1 MKKSQQDNKENDSC
15 PKDNFQHHIKYRDAL
30 YIRVTLSFFMVGL
43 STFALLYFVQPILP
57 ILSSEFKITPAQ
69 SSMSLSLCTGLLALG
84 LLVTG
89 PLSDA
94 VGRKNIMVLALLSAA
109 IITFISAFM
118 QSWNGIL
125 LTRALVGL
133 ALSGVAA
140 VAMTYL
146 SEEIHPN
153 YLALSMGLYISGNSI
168 GGMSGRLITGILTDH
183 FSWRIATIV
192 FSLFT
197 FIAAIIFWR
206 LLPPSQHF
214 RASSVRP
221 RFLLVNFR
229 VHLRDK
235 GLLFLF
241 IIGFIIMGSFITLY
255 NYIGYRLLEAP
266 YNFSQTMIGLLS
278 FIFLAGTYSA
288 SKAGFLAL
296 KYNYADILFIAI
308 CLMFIGI
315 TITFFSPIAI
325 IILGMVILTV
335 GFFAAHAIVSSWIGK
350 RSKRAKAQA
359 SSWYLF
365 SYYGGSS
372 IAGTLGGVF
381 WSHWKWNGIIGFIIF
396 LTSLGLIISIKLRKI

>member
-1 MKKSQQDNKENDSC
+1 MKVSQQNSQNNGNSQ
-15 PKDNFQHHIKYRDAL
+15 KDNYQHHIKYHDAL
-30 YIRVTLSFFMVGL
+30 YMRVTLSFFMAGL

-57 ILSSEFKITPAQ
+57 ILTHEFKISPAQ
-69 SSMSLSLCTGLLALG
+69 ASMSLSLCTGLLALG

-89 PLSDA
+89 TLSDA
-94 VGRKNIMVLALLSAA
+94 IGRKNIMVISLLSAA
-109 IITFISAFM
+109 IFTFISVFM
-118 QSWNGIL
+118 QSWDGIL

-183 FSWRIATIV
+183 FSWRIVTII
-192 FSLFT
+192 FSLFA
-197 FIAAIIFWR
+197 FIAAIVFWH
-206 LLPPSQHF
+206 LLPPSRHF

-221 RFLLVNFR
+221 CFVWVNFR

-235 GLLFLF
+235 GLPFLF
-241 IIGFIIMGSFITLY
+241 MIGFIIMGSFITLY
-255 NYIGYRLLEAP
+255 NYIGYRLLEPP

-296 KYNYADILFIAI
+296 RYNYADILFIAI
-308 CLMFIGI
+308 SFMLIGTI
-315 TITFFSPIAI
+315 ITFFSAI
-325 IILGMVILTV
+325 SWILLGMVILTI

-350 RSKRAKAQA
+350 RAKRAKAQA

-372 IAGTLGGVF
+372 IAGTLGGIF
-381 WSHWKWNGIIGFIIF
+381 WSHWGWNGIIGFIVF
-396 LTSLGLIISIKLRKI
+396 LTSIGLIISIQLRNI